1 MTERDILSDPILTDI
16 YERLIDGCQYSGK
29 PDTIKRQALSLI
41 KKILLHKIL
50 VYYNVPQWFILTL
63 ASDETEQLRKYLKKK
78 AERLGQTKSDEEID
92 QEIEHLNEYFD
103 KVTQTQIAQ
112 EANNG

>member
-1 MTERDILSDPILTDI
+1 MTERDILSQPILADI
-16 YERLIDGCQYSGK
+16 YDQLIEGWQYSDK
-29 PDTIKRQALSLI
+29 PNTIKRQALTLI

-50 VYYNVPQWFILTL
+50 VYYKVTQYFILTL

-92 QEIEHLNEYFD
+92 EEIEQLNEYFD
-103 KVTQTQIAQ
+103 KVAQTQIAQ